1 MTHLARTLA
10 AGLFGIVLAVSAH
23 AGQNSSAPECDDDN
37 GQPIAINNSQVL
49 TWEKTTANQFLAR
62 ANVEGNVVA
71 DYPDQTGHHHFAIQI
86 GSDPS
91 QTLEVIYDMAFGPI
105 PQIQLGMHIQA
116 CGDYITSDEATSQ
129 YPVSPCGAIIHW
141 IHMAPKPTHQN
152 GFLMIN
158 GEVYG
163 QQAPKDGQ

>member
-10 AGLFGIVLAVSAH
+10 AASLGLLISVSAF
-23 AGQNSSAPECDDDN
+23 AGTFSSAPECENND

-62 ANVEGNVVA
+62 ANVEGDVVA
-71 DYPDQTGHHHFAIQI
+71 IYPNQTGHNHFAIQI

-91 QTLEVIYDMAFGPI
+91 QTLEVIYDIGFGQL
-105 PQIQLGMHIQA
+105 PQIQKGMHIQA

-141 IHMAPKPTHQN
+141 VHMAPKPTHKN

-158 GEVYG
+158 GQVYG
-163 QQAPKDGQ
+163 QNDPKDGH

>member
-10 AGLFGIVLAVSAH
+10 AGLFGVILTVSAF
-23 AGQNSSAPECDDDN
+23 ADTGTPECDDAS
-37 GQPIAINNSQVL
+37 GQPISINNSQVL

-62 ANVEGNVVA
+62 GNVEGDVVA
-71 DYPDQTGHHHFAIQI
+71 LYPNQTGHAHFAIQI

-91 QTLEVIYDMAFGPI
+91 QTLEVIYDLAFGAI
-105 PQIQLGMHIQA
+105 PSIQKGMHIQA
-116 CGDYITSDEATSQ
+116 CGDYITSDQATSQ

-141 IHMAPKPTHQN
+141 IHMAPKPTHQS

-158 GEVYG
+158 GQIYG
-163 QQAPKDGQ
+163 QQNPKN